1 MQIHQEIPVVP
12 EGNTRKSFCQYV
24 CMLFLSWNV
33 LGRNRLRPYQL
44 PNEVESHVDVLSSC
58 RAKRIVSY
66 NRAIAP
72 SLSTNTSMQFSD
84 KDGTMKDN
92 TDLRTTLL

>member
-12 EGNTRKSFCQYV
+12 EGITRKSFCQYV

-33 LGRNRLRPYQL
+33 LDRNRLRPYTL

-58 RAKRIVSY
+58 RAKRIVGESDY
-66 NRAIAP
+66 AFVVYEHLDAI
-72 SLSTNTSMQFSD
+72 
-84 KDGTMKDN
+84 
-92 TDLRTTLL
+92 LRQRRNDER